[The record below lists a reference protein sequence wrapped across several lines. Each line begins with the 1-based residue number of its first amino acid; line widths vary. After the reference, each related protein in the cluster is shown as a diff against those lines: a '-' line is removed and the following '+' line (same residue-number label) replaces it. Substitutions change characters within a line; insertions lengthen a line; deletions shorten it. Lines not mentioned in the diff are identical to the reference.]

1 MVESLADIEAL
12 ILKCNS
18 DRSKSFI
25 SEATKCYR
33 AGAYRA
39 AIVSTWIAIVFDLTD
54 KLRELALSGDGEAK
68 VLSDKYERYVEEIE
82 RGNLQGVNK
91 ALEFER
97 EILSVC
103 KDKLGFFDQQQF
115 IDLTRLKEDRHRCA
129 HPTFQKV
136 GIPFEPSAEQ
146 ARLHIRN
153 AI

>member
-54 KLRELALSGDGEAK
+54 KIRELALSGDGEAK
-68 VLSDKYERYVEEIE
+68 VLSDKY
-82 RGNLQGVNK
+82 GK
-91 ALEFER
+91 
-97 EILSVC
+97 
-103 KDKLGFFDQQQF
+103 
-115 IDLTRLKEDRHRCA
+115 
-129 HPTFQKV
+129 
-136 GIPFEPSAEQ
+136 
-146 ARLHIRN
+146 
-153 AI
+153 